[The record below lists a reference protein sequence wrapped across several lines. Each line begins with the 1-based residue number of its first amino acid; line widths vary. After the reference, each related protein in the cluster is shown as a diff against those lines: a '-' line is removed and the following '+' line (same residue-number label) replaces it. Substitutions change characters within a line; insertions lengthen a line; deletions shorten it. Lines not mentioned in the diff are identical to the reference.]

1 MADDRLL
8 LARAEIRRIERSL
21 RVVKKLVA
29 QELDSRAA
37 ETNDSQETDEYG
49 NREQDGVEEG

>member
-1 MADDRLL
+1 MAEDRLL